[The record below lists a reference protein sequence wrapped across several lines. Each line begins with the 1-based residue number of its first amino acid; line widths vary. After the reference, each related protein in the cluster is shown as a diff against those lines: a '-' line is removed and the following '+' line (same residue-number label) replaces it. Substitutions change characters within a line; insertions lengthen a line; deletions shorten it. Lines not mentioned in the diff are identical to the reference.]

1 MKATP
6 RLTLPA
12 ALTAAVLAI
21 TTLTPVAALDEAA
34 TPRSTTLSE
43 ERQGNL
49 VSKVVE
55 SDGEIV
61 STLVDAATGEA
72 VLPDPERAGTQPA
85 AGDPHGGAVMGQ
97 WAKSENHFE
106 QLAATSARTAEELSG
121 DTDDD
126 DAGTGAGAGATDAD
140 TAEEAVAGVASADPL
155 GAAASWAPS
164 GIKGTDV
171 SNWQPSLNWS
181 SLYNQGSRF
190 AYVKTSEGD
199 SIRNNLFQQQYAGAG
214 AVGMYRGG
222 YHFAIPT
229 RDSSGAKQA
238 DYFVNNGGGWSADG
252 RTLPG
257 LLDVENNPY
266 PSLYGNQ
273 CYGFSQAEM
282 VGWIRD
288 FSNRYKARTGRL
300 PAIYTNYYWWQD
312 CTGNSAA
319 FNDHPMHIA
328 SYGTTAPRVPSAWST
343 YDFWQYTD
351 AGFTERIDANVYR
364 GSATQLRDLV
374 RNRYHK
380 PIGGRAPAGTPPG
393 TPTQVA
399 PAGYVVKGG
408 IGNQYRALGGS
419 SVFGTPT
426 MNERGGLV
434 NGGVYQR
441 FSKNHT
447 FYWSSPTGAWPVN
460 FNGAIGRKFAANRY
474 ENGFGYPTGRE
485 VSGLTGG
492 GAYQVFRS
500 GGTVNKVLWS
510 SATGAQPV
518 RETSGIGGAWKRAGY
533 ERGYGY
539 PSTPEVGGLVNG
551 GSYQLFR
558 KGNDVHKILWS
569 SASGAHA
576 VKENSAIGREWKAAG
591 SERGYGYPTT
601 GEYRYGTEVR
611 QKFSKNFTVHYS
623 TTTKRTWAT
632 R

>member
-1 MKATP
+1 MRVRRSSVKATP

-21 TTLTPVAALDEAA
+21 TTLTPVAALEEAA
-34 TPRSTTLSE
+34 TTRSTTLSE

-61 STLVDAATGEA
+61 STLVDATTGEA
-72 VLPDPERAGTQPA
+72 VLPDPARAGTQPA

-106 QLAATSARTAEELSG
+106 QMAASSARTAEKLSG

-126 DAGTGAGAGATDAD
+126 AGAAAGAADGD
-140 TAEEAVAGVASADPL
+140 TAEEAVAGVASAESL

-171 SNWQPSLNWS
+171 SNWQPSLNWT
-181 SLYNQGSRF
+181 SLWNQGSRF

-199 SIRNNLFQQQYAGAG
+199 SIRNSLFQQQYAGAG
-214 AVGMYRGG
+214 AVGMHRGG

-238 DYFVNNGGGWSADG
+238 DYFINNGGGWSADG

-273 CYGFSQAEM
+273 CYGFSQSEM

-288 FSNRYKARTGRL
+288 FSNRYKARTGRV
-300 PAIYTNYYWWQD
+300 PAIYTNYYWWRD
-312 CTGNSAA
+312 CTGNSTA
-319 FNDHPMHIA
+319 FNDHPLHIA
-328 SYGTTAPRVPSAWST
+328 SYGAQPLNPGGWST

-351 AGFTERIDANVYR
+351 AGFTERIDANVFR
-364 GSATQLRDLV
+364 GSTAQLQDLV
-374 RNRYHK
+374 RNRYYK
-380 PIGGRAPAGTPPG
+380 PMGGRAPTGS
-393 TPTQVA
+393 PTQVT
-399 PAGYVVKGG
+399 PAGYTVKGA
-408 IGNQYRALGGS
+408 IGTRYRALGGS
-419 SVFGTPT
+419 AAFGTPT
-426 MNERGGLV
+426 GNERGGLI
-434 NGGVYQR
+434 NGGVLQG

-447 FYWSSPTGAWPVN
+447 FYWTPSTGAWPVS
-460 FNGAIGRKFAANRY
+460 FNGAIGRKFAATRW
-474 ENGFGYPTGRE
+474 ENGYGYPITRE
-485 VSGLTGG
+485 AGGLVDG
-492 GAYQVFRS
+492 GAYQVFRQ
-500 GGTVNKVLWS
+500 GNDVTKVLWTQ
-510 SATGAQPV
+510 ATGAQPV
-518 RETSGIGGAWKRAGY
+518 RETSGIGAAWKRGGQ

-539 PSTPEVGGLVNG
+539 PMKPETGGLVDGGAYQVFRNG
-551 GSYQLFR
+551 AAAY
-558 KGNDVHKILWS
+558 KILWS
-569 SASGAHA
+569 PSTGAHA
-576 VKENSAIGREWKAAG
+576 VKETGAIGREWRATG

-623 TTTKRTWAT
+623 TTTKRIWAT